1 MNFRLTSKIIMAS
14 LCIHFT
20 AFAQK
25 NEFKDPKSGTTYLTT
40 PTVYNPF
47 PDSIRVE
54 FPDQKSLIVFQF
66 RNVTKNL
73 QAIEDFQ
80 RQLKGWLAQI
90 ATATAN
96 TGMPHRATITVKEK
110 GENEITIEEPAA
122 KLTRIRSD
130 ENTITELLPPGWEIN
145 VSLKAAR
152 IYVYGQSFKDLEVVA
167 SQSFEVI
174 RAKIKAEFETHTMI
188 RKSLVSRL
196 ILQDQK
202 ITYSSM
208 KRRIIADYIE
218 LSGNAGFGFLG
229 DKFYPELDLEVDLR
243 FGNRYNRN
251 NHKVSLLYQNL
262 FFAERKAEGGY
273 SNNTNSFLSLSWSK
287 NLNSTFW
294 VSNKEKSSPQWFGLG
309 AGYLILKKGDYFTG
323 KTVKF
328 FISETIGHFTA
339 TPEVYL
345 TNDFKNF
352 QMGIRLSYQF

>member
-1 MNFRLTSKIIMAS
+1 MAS

-20 AFAQK
+20 AFAQE
-25 NEFKDPKSGTTYLTT
+25 NEFKDPKSGITYLTT
-40 PTVYNPF
+40 PAEYNPF

-54 FPDQKSLIVFQF
+54 FPDQKSLMVFQF

-80 RQLKGWLAQI
+80 RQLRGWLVQI
-90 ATATAN
+90 AAATAN
-96 TGMPHRATITVKEK
+96 PGMPHRAAITVKEN
-110 GENEITIEEPAA
+110 GENEITVEEPVKKVA
-122 KLTRIRSD
+122 RIRSD
-130 ENTITELLPPGWEIN
+130 QNTITELLPPGWEIN
-145 VSLKAAR
+145 VSLKEVK

-167 SQSFEVI
+167 DQSFEVI
-174 RAKIKAEFETHTMI
+174 RTKIKAEIETHPMI
-188 RKSLVSRL
+188 RQSLDSRL
-196 ILQDQK
+196 IIQDQK

-208 KRRIIADYIE
+208 KRRIAGDYVE

-243 FGNRYNRN
+243 FGNRYKRN

-262 FFAERKAEGGY
+262 FFAERKADGGY

-287 NLNSTFW
+287 NLNGTFW
-294 VSNKEKSSPQWFGLG
+294 VSNKEKGSPQWFGLG
-309 AGYLILKKGDYFTG
+309 AGYLILKKGDYFSG
-323 KTVKF
+323 KTAKF

-339 TPEVYL
+339 TPEIYL

-352 QMGIRLSYQF
+352 QMGIKLSYTF